1 MVDQKGSV
9 KHRSLLMGR
18 RKGARDLSPAW
29 LWSCTNWGLLPSDV
43 SELIHCRGAAALASS
58 ETYTQVFVGKPE
70 RRTSAVLTKITDQLA
85 GLAGFYLLMDR
96 RWFLFRNVA

>member
-1 MVDQKGSV
+1 M
-9 KHRSLLMGR
+9 
-18 RKGARDLSPAW
+18 
-29 LWSCTNWGLLPSDV
+29 
-43 SELIHCRGAAALASS
+43 ASS